1 MHRAKR
7 CASKSVAPSALHV
20 GWGEVQDPIQ
30 RTMPDDCNQNCKVCA
45 TCLLGERMK
54 YFVDRLYDIALYLV
68 LIFFFA
74 NLLRG
79 VV

>member
-1 MHRAKR
+1 
-7 CASKSVAPSALHV
+7 
-20 GWGEVQDPIQ
+20 
-30 RTMPDDCNQNCKVCA
+30 
-45 TCLLGERMK
+45 MK

-68 LIFFFA
+68 LIFFVA